1 MYVVRL
7 FSPNYDKGRKKFKV
21 QRLLLFSFFG
31 LPSRLDKPEEVKKK
45 RAWNGME
52 ATPFV
57 RSSPSPSPLTT
68 CAWPE
73 QEQNRRRTEWT
84 NATASVGD
92 FGRRIGEQRA
102 AMNSNRAEGSVR
114 PPPRFGFHLFVLTQ
128 SFDDDDGSKNQIET
142 TSARLHFQ
150 MKLDVPASDRSWGT

>member
-57 RSSPSPSPLTT
+57 LSSSPSLTHNVCMART
-68 CAWPE
+68 
-73 QEQNRRRTEWT
+73 RTELST
-84 NATASVGD
+84 NGMDERTQ
-92 FGRRIGEQRA
+92 RR
-102 AMNSNRAEGSVR
+102 
-114 PPPRFGFHLFVLTQ
+114 P
-128 SFDDDDGSKNQIET
+128 
-142 TSARLHFQ
+142 
-150 MKLDVPASDRSWGT
+150 SDRGAESGERQ